1 LGFNG
6 VVLPK
11 ERLAALASDRRQ
23 TPLRQADQ
31 KHRVL
36 WSTSAARG
44 SFALVPS
51 NDLKQPGRSVS
62 EPYGTVPGD
71 RMVADV
77 WLQMLWMPVPS
88 RCDGHHKMAGSAP
101 MSGHGTSATSGDVR
115 FRAAVERQADIGHA

>member
-1 LGFNG
+1 LRRALLRDPRGVAASPLGCALDWKLDRNRRRGGAMMDTDFTTAKAANLWREG
-6 VVLPK
+6 
-11 ERLAALASDRRQ
+11 LAALASDRRQ
-23 TPLRQADQ
+23 TPLGGADQ

-62 EPYGTVPGD
+62 EPYGTVRGD

-77 WLQMLWMPVPS
+77 M
-88 RCDGHHKMAGSAP
+88 DAG
-101 MSGHGTSATSGDVR
+101 
-115 FRAAVERQADIGHA
+115 AVAL